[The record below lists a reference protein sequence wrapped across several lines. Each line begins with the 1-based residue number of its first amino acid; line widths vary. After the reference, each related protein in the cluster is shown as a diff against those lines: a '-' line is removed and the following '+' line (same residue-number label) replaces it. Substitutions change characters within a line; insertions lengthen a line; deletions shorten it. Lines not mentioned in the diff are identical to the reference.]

1 MNQLSESAQN
11 YLKAIYSLTRDGALA
26 TTNDLAGWL
35 DIKPASVTSMIQKL
49 AEADPPLVDYHK
61 RQGASLTEAGS
72 KAALEVIRGHRLLE
86 LFLMEVLGYSWDE
99 VHEEAE
105 RLEHAITPALEA
117 RIAARLGHPSHD
129 PHGAPI
135 PDRALRMPERSGQWL
150 ADLEAGQ
157 HAVISRVADED
168 PSLLRYLAATGLV
181 PEAEFEVLFE
191 DPNTGGLTI
200 LIEGQDQ
207 LLAVKVAVGRHVR
220 VSAIDLEPA

>member
-11 YLKAIYSLTRDGALA
+11 YLKAIYRLTRDGELA

-49 AEADPPLVDYHK
+49 AQADPPLVEYHK

-105 RLEHAITPALEA
+105 RLEHAISPALEA

-168 PSLLRYLAATGLV
+168 PSLLRYLATIGLV
-181 PEAEFEVLFE
+181 PDAQIEVLST
-191 DPNTGGLTI
+191 DPDSEALTI
-200 LIEGQDQ
+200 QIKGQDEP
-207 LLAVKVAVGRHVR
+207 LYIDPDVGRFVR
-220 VSAIDLEPA
+220 VTAIALEPA